1 MPRAKMEGNAMRRIV
16 TAATVLF
23 LALSA
28 GPVVGQ
34 LVPPGDKP
42 VDTDDGTPLAAPADV
57 EMYTGTTAGGPE
69 WDRPGQDP
77 SNCIPSGYLV
87 RYSDQPFFVAADGIC
102 DIDSQQEYDGYLHVY
117 EISWDPL
124 DQCTNL
130 IAADDDGD
138 GGIGTSNIYGLG
150 VTAGVTYWVV
160 TSGYYTGDEGSF
172 SNTISCDVDV
182 TLGMPAPTMNSA
194 WMAALI
200 LVLLAGGLLITRFRL
215 G

>member
-1 MPRAKMEGNAMRRIV
+1 
-16 TAATVLF
+16 
-23 LALSA
+23 
-28 GPVVGQ
+28 
-34 LVPPGDKP
+34 
-42 VDTDDGTPLAAPADV
+42 
-57 EMYTGTTAGGPE
+57 MYTGTTAGGPE

-102 DIDSQQEYDGYLHVY
+102 DIDSQQEYDGYLHVF

-130 IAADDDGD
+130 IAADDD
-138 GGIGTSNIYGLG
+138 
-150 VTAGVTYWVV
+150 
-160 TSGYYTGDEGSF
+160 GDEGSF

-182 TLGMPAPTMNSA
+182 TLGMPAPTMSGA